1 MLPQVDIL
9 SLHLPLT
16 PESRDLIDAAA
27 LALMKPSAVVVNT
40 SRGGIVNEAALYRA
54 ISSGRLFGAGFD
66 VFETEPP
73 TADSLDGVADFC
85 GHAARQRRYGGN
97 PDPQLDAD
105 GRAIVRGAGRRPA
118 ARPGGVSS
126 LMPDTDKLINPAK
139 ARMQAGGVALGM
151 PVRLGRSGD
160 IARIAKS
167 TGHDFLFI
175 DCQHSLFNLETIGHI
190 AGTAMACGVAPL
202 VRVRGIDD
210 PDVSLLLDNG
220 AMGIVYPDVNTAAEA
235 RRAVDTCKF
244 APIGRRSVSGGYPH
258 FDYRAVPL
266 TESVPQLND
275 VCLLVCMIETVEGLN
290 NVEAIAAVK
299 GVDVLHIGSNDLLA
313 NMGKPGQF
321 DDPALV
327 EAQERVIA
335 ACRDNRIFAGCGGNR
350 DVARQVDLIKKGC
363 QFITTQSDIG
373 FLQAAASK
381 WTAGIRDGLA

>member
-1 MLPQVDIL
+1 M
-9 SLHLPLT
+9 
-16 PESRDLIDAAA
+16 
-27 LALMKPSAVVVNT
+27 SAVDTLTNP
-40 SRGGIVNEAALYRA
+40 I
-54 ISSGRLFGAGFD
+54 
-66 VFETEPP
+66 
-73 TADSLDGVADFC
+73 
-85 GHAARQRRYGGN
+85 RQ
-97 PDPQLDAD
+97 
-105 GRAIVRGAGRRPA
+105 
-118 ARPGGVSS
+118 
-126 LMPDTDKLINPAK
+126 
-139 ARMQAGGVALGM
+139 RMQAGAAALGM

-190 AGTAMACGVAPL
+190 TSTAMACGIAPL

-220 AMGIVYPDVNTAAEA
+220 VMGIVYPDISTAAQA

-244 APIGRRSVSGGYPH
+244 APVGKRSVSGGYPQ

-266 TESVPQLND
+266 AASVPQLND
-275 VCLLVCMIETVEGLN
+275 NCLLVCMIETTEGLG

-299 GVDVLHIGSNDLLA
+299 GLDVLHIGSNDLLA
-313 NMGKPGQF
+313 DMGKPGKF

-335 ACRDNRIFAGCGGNR
+335 ACRDNGIFAGCGGNR
-350 DVARQVDLIKKGC
+350 DVARQVEIIKKGC

-373 FLQAAASK
+373 FLSAAASQ
-381 WTAGIRDGLA
+381 WTAGIRAALS